1 MVEVDK
7 MPVKSMFKPRPEM
20 GPTMEKT
27 GVEVSGKGERHR
39 QSPWGREQ
47 PAELRNER
55 EEQ

>member
-7 MPVKSMFKPRPEM
+7 MPVKSVFKPRPEM

-27 GVEVSGKGERHR
+27 GVEVSGKGEQHR

-55 EEQ
+55 EE